1 MAESNETPLLDLLG
15 RMTLDSVE
23 TSSLEPDELML
34 VRIAAL
40 VAVDAPPVSY
50 LTNAEAAADDGDR
63 RGEGFAASLPRSRR
77 SSEPPEWLPRP
88 ATSPRRSTSR
98 SRSRSSTGKRQTKQQ
113 CC

>member
-1 MAESNETPLLDLLG
+1 MVESNETPLLDLLG

-50 LTNAEAAADDGDR
+50 LTNAEAAAEMGIDAEKL
-63 RGEGFAASLPRSRR
+63 RGILAAVAPIVGTARVAS
-77 SSEPPEWLPRP
+77 
-88 ATSPRRSTSR
+88 ATTNLAEALDIAIEVAELNR
-98 SRSRSSTGKRQTKQQ
+98 
-113 CC
+113 

>member
-23 TSSLEPDELML
+23 TSSLDPDELML

-50 LTNAEAAADDGDR
+50 LTNAEAAADVGIDAEKL
-63 RGEGFAASLPRSRR
+63 RGILAAVAPIVGTARVAS
-77 SSEPPEWLPRP
+77 
-88 ATSPRRSTSR
+88 ATGNLAEALDIAIEVAELNR
-98 SRSRSSTGKRQTKQQ
+98 
-113 CC
+113 

>member
-1 MAESNETPLLDLLG
+1 MADSNETPLLDLLG

-50 LTNAEAAADDGDR
+50 LMNAEAAAEVGIDAEKL
-63 RGEGFAASLPRSRR
+63 RGVLAAVAPIVGNRPSRLPRRPTSLKR
-77 SSEPPEWLPRP
+77 S
-88 ATSPRRSTSR
+88 ASR
-98 SRSRSSTGKRQTKQQ
+98 SRSRSSRQ
-113 CC
+113 